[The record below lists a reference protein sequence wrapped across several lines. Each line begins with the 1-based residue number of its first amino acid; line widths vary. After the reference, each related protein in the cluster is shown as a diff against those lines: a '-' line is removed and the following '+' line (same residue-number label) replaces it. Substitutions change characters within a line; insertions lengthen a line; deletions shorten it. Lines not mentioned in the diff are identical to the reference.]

1 VTLDGDPRSGHT
13 TGRDWLAWS
22 QERHGHRGGTL
33 MGMMDK
39 AKEMRDKVAQSGKP
53 EEYVDK
59 AKDAASKATG
69 HKFDDKIDKGSEA
82 TKNAMNKGRN
92 PEQQQ

>member
-1 VTLDGDPRSGHT
+1 
-13 TGRDWLAWS
+13 
-22 QERHGHRGGTL
+22 

-59 AKDAASKATG
+59 AKNTASKATG
-69 HKFDDKIDKGSEA
+69 HKFDDKIDKGSDKA
-82 TKNAMNKGRN
+82 KDAMNKGRK